1 MAKEYR
7 IAYKEQLK
15 DQRWFYVR
23 ARVMERDLH
32 KCQKC
37 GTWRNL
43 EVHHLRYEYGRKAW
57 EYNDK
62 DLLTLCDKCHEK
74 VHKDLGDI
82 HVDPLDEKLAKFVLV
97 AKAYKQFM
105 ASKYRPDGETT
116 DSNE

>member
-7 IAYKEQLK
+7 IEYKEQLK

-57 EYNDK
+57 EYNDR

-74 VHKDLGDI
+74 AHKEAGTLPT
-82 HVDPLDEKLAKFVLV
+82 DPWDVLFEKLRIVVQSWRAFITRDKFN
-97 AKAYKQFM
+97 
-105 ASKYRPDGETT
+105 G
-116 DSNE
+116 